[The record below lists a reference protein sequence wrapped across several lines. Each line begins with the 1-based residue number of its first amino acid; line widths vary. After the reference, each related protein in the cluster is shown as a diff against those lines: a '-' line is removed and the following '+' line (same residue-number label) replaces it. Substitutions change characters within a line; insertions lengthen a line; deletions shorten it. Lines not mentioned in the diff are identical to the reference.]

1 MENFNLKQY
10 IYEKRVEGMTDG
22 RIAETLGVTVNEM
35 NNLLNP
41 KPPKASEKKAKVEE
55 KKPEPPKPPAE
66 KKKPEEVKEP
76 DPSWLED

>member
-22 RIAETLGVTVNEM
+22 RIAETLGITVNEM

-41 KPPKASEKKAKVEE
+41 EPPKAPEKKAKVEE
-55 KKPEPPKPPAE
+55 KKPEPPKPPVE
-66 KKKPEEVKEP
+66 EKKPEEVKEP